1 MEKIVLNSDDNV
13 KNKNK
18 IEKFEKEIEEFNKYI
33 DFLIKKWV

>member
-33 DFLIKKWV
+33 DFLIKK